1 MVFLVGLIIGLLLIF
16 WQDIKFRHI
25 HVVLPIL
32 TLMSSYFIVKS
43 EFIIIGINLFF
54 LLITL
59 GVLTLYMSFKN
70 NKFLN
75 PFQNYFGLG
84 DLLFYIAITPL
95 FFLYNYI
102 LFFVISMLF
111 AIIIQKLFQKFIKHD
126 SVPLAGLSA
135 LLLLFIIGKD
145 ILLPFHKITLINL

>member
-1 MVFLVGLIIGLLLIF
+1 MVFLVVLIIGLLLVF
-16 WQDIKFRHI
+16 WQDLRLRHI

-32 TLMSSYFIVKS
+32 IFLSSYFIIKTDLK
-43 EFIIIGINLFF
+43 IIGINILF
-54 LLITL
+54 LIMTL
-59 GVLTLYMSFKN
+59 SVLTLYMSLKN
-70 NKFLN
+70 KQFLN
-75 PFQNYFGLG
+75 PFIHYFGLG
-84 DLLFYIAITPL
+84 DLLFYLAITPL

-111 AIIIQKLFQKFIKHD
+111 AIIVQKLFRKFIKHD

-135 LLLLFIIGKD
+135 LLLIFIVGKD